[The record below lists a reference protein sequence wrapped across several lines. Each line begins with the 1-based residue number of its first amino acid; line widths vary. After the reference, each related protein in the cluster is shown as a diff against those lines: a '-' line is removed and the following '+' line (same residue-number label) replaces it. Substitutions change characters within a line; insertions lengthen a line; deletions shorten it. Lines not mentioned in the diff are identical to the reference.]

1 VAAPLEEG
9 VGLSEADDSNG
20 VEPVR
25 MHAMR
30 VRQTLKEAKPKAGSF
45 SRRAKRSFGSGPQT
59 GVEAQK
65 PTVHIIPDL
74 PLDCLLSFSFRER

>member
-1 VAAPLEEG
+1 MI
-9 VGLSEADDSNG
+9 SNG

-25 MHAMR
+25 MHALC
-30 VRQTLKEAKPKAGSF
+30 VSVKPCKRQSPRQDRLRGEQ
-45 SRRAKRSFGSGPQT
+45 KRSFGGGPQT

-74 PLDCLLSFSFRER
+74 PLDRLLSFSFRER